1 MNEVD
6 RFTLAGLFSVLTLGN
21 NIVVK
26 VLILFPIGIIRSHQI
41 NMAVHLV
48 LKMNSTAIYSNAIMI
63 SWYGLLGGKLKDT
76 EKLVKKQSD
85 YLQKYWKCLLVVQLQ
100 AFLCLGTDE

>member
-6 RFTLAGLFSVLTLGN
+6 RFTLAGLFSVLTLSN
-21 NIVVK
+21 DIVVQ
-26 VLILFPIGIIRSHQI
+26 VLILFLIGIIRSHQI
-41 NMAVHLV
+41 NMTAHLV
-48 LKMNSTAIYSNAIMI
+48 VNMNSTAIYSNAMMV

-85 YLQKYWKCLLVVQLQ
+85 
-100 AFLCLGTDE
+100 